1 MVWLLEFVRKVQQ
14 WLLPFGDLSQEHC
27 SLTTISLSAVSQRLN
42 FLSEPLPK
50 HSLHKLV
57 SLPRLTQY
65 LVGSSPPFHLHPS
78 ISRRVQTDRKS
89 LLQTIICKF
98 PYQPGWYRY
107 KWSRKRSS
115 HSELSWDNG
124 VLRRHTR
131 ANLTVRWTRL
141 CRKTLRRN
149 SIDGSSNIPR
159 AKGTKVKT
167 RGFLIVKKV
176 FLNKIPV
183 TVWLYGWMANTV
195 F

>member
-1 MVWLLEFVRKVQQ
+1 MVWLLEFVRKGQQ
-14 WLLPFGDLSQEHC
+14 WLLPFGDWVKNTVI
-27 SLTTISLSAVSQRLN
+27 LTAISLSAVSQHLN

-78 ISRRVQTDRKS
+78 ISRRVQTDRQS
-89 LLQTIICKF
+89 LLQPIICKF

-124 VLRRHTR
+124 SLRRHTR
-131 ANLTVRWTRL
+131 ANLTVRWTR
-141 CRKTLRRN
+141 CVARRCAETV
-149 SIDGSSNIPR
+149 SME
-159 AKGTKVKT
+159 V
-167 RGFLIVKKV
+167 LIYPEKKV
-176 FLNKIPV
+176 LLLRV
-183 TVWLYGWMANTV
+183 SWLWRKSFWIKSPLRYGWVANII

>member
-1 MVWLLEFVRKVQQ
+1 MSERVNNDSCPSVTWVKNTVI
-14 WLLPFGDLSQEHC
+14 
-27 SLTTISLSAVSQRLN
+27 LTTISLSAVSQRLN

-50 HSLHKLV
+50 HTLHKLV

-78 ISRRVQTDRKS
+78 ISRRVQTDRQS
-89 LLQTIICKF
+89 LLQPIICKF

-115 HSELSWDNG
+115 HSELSWDNSA
-124 VLRRHTR
+124 LRRHTR

-141 CRKTLRRN
+141 CPKTLRRN

-159 AKGTKVKT
+159 AKGTFT
-167 RGFLIVKKV
+167 RGFLIVKKE
-176 FLNKIPV
+176 FLDKSP
-183 TVWLYGWMANTV
+183 LRYGWIANNV
-195 F
+195 FQP